1 MRQFT
6 LLGTLTLMALVLYTG
21 CLASMPVK
29 IKSAPSDGP
38 AKVKELAG
46 GVTLITDDKWDVEV
60 IQASN
65 TYPVVVDMYADWCGP
80 CRKLSPIL
88 EEISHENK
96 RVKFVKIN
104 TDDSTKGK
112 ALGVGGIPTLIVYKN
127 GVEVKRLVGLR
138 PKDALLSEFARL

>member
-1 MRQFT
+1 MRLMMICTAIAALCFT
-6 LLGTLTLMALVLYTG
+6 SG
-21 CLASMPVK
+21 CLASLPVK
-29 IKSAPSDGP
+29 IKSAPSDAP

-65 TYPVVVDMYADWCGP
+65 TFPVVVDMYADWCGP

-104 TDDSTKGK
+104 TDDSSKGK
-112 ALGVGGIPTLIVYKN
+112 SLGVGSIPTLIVYKN
-127 GVEVKRLVGLR
+127 GTEVKRIVGLR
-138 PKDALLSEFARL
+138 PKDALVSEFASL